1 MENTNNIAT
10 QNNESNMNDKQSIIT
25 LGVDFISEVM
35 IDDLKQFDSDTLDNM
50 EQQVK
55 YFYSCLQ
62 TVAAQKRAEKMQ
74 KEETQKHIDNLEK
87 IARERG
93 NINATINAFDTLA
106 SNEKQGIIDL
116 AKLYHHS
123 RRRNNFTGM
132 EKIRA
137 MIMENLCDLNIGNH
151 YVLAHVLNLAD

>member
-1 MENTNNIAT
+1 MENTNNTVI
-10 QNNESNMNDKQSIIT
+10 QNNNIT
-25 LGVDFISEVM
+25 TSDSVIALGIDLVSEVTVE
-35 IDDLKQFDSDTLDNM
+35 DLKQFDSDTLDNM

-93 NINATINAFDTLA
+93 NINATVNAFDTLPA
-106 SNEKQGIIDL
+106 NEKQGIIDL

-132 EKIRA
+132 EKIKA

-151 YVLAHVLNLAD
+151 YVLGHVLHLAD

>member
-1 MENTNNIAT
+1 MQNTNNAVT
-10 QNNESNMNDKQSIIT
+10 QNNKANMNDSVIA
-25 LGVDFISEVM
+25 LGVELASEVTVE
-35 IDDLKQFDSDTLDNM
+35 DLKQLDSDTLDKM

-55 YFYSCLQ
+55 YLYSCLQ

-93 NINATINAFDTLA
+93 NINATVKAFDTLSA
-106 SNEKQGIIDL
+106 NEKQGIIDL

-132 EKIRA
+132 EKIKA
-137 MIMENLCDLNIGNH
+137 MIMENLCDLNIGNQ
-151 YVLAHVLNLAD
+151 YVLGHVLYLAD